1 MASCRTIKSLPD
13 RSKMV
18 HGDGFLD
25 HLGISKGTS
34 MLGVKIKHDGTY
46 KARLIARGSRKI
58 KDLDFYE
65 VYADI
70 DFVHKTNPTEIRTK
84 CYSGGPS

>member
-1 MASCRTIKSLPD
+1 
-13 RSKMV
+13 
-18 HGDGFLD
+18 
-25 HLGISKGTS
+25 

-46 KARLIARGSRKI
+46 KARLIARGFRKI

-65 VYADI
+65 VYAVI
-70 DFVHKTNPTEIRTK
+70 DSVHKTNPTEIRTK